1 MEVRVV
7 STPFLKSLD
16 KRTSSMVGLLVGHG
30 RRPVHSTTFCLKG
43 YRQNLGKAKPLFS
56 FI

>member
-1 MEVRVV
+1 
-7 STPFLKSLD
+7 
-16 KRTSSMVGLLVGHG
+16 MVGLLVGHG